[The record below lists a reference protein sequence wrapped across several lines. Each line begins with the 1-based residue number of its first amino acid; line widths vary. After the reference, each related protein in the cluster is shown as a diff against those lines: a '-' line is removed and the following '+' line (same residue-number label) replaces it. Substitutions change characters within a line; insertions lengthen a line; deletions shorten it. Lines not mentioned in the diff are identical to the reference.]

1 MTHINHFKG
10 NVNDGVDFHY
20 EEGTTV
26 DYGCGATL
34 MNEFHYFGG
43 YGSQKRQVFPE
54 SGTRISID

>member
-1 MTHINHFKG
+1 M
-10 NVNDGVDFHY
+10 NDNVDFHY

-43 YGSQKRQVFPE
+43 YGSQKRQVLPGFLILIRNSCFSE
-54 SGTRISID
+54 SSN

>member
-1 MTHINHFKG
+1 M
-10 NVNDGVDFHY
+10 NDDLDFHY

-43 YGSQKRQVFPE
+43 YGSQKRQVF
-54 SGTRISID
+54 TDF